1 MKLANVVKKN
11 LPELQYILVLFLSTR
26 LVLTVIGVL
35 ARSLLERQYG
45 KQYIYS
51 NQLWLDIWGVW
62 DSYWYIN
69 IAKDG
74 YSAEIGTSFSKTQAN
89 YAFFPLYPMLMR
101 LIGTILG
108 NKYYIAGIIVSNVCL
123 LVACF
128 FLYKLIKLKL
138 DPNISLRSLKYLIV
152 APTAFIL
159 SGVFTESLYLMLA
172 VFCFYF
178 AAKRQWLLVGIAGF
192 FLALTRS
199 IGFLMLVPML
209 YEYLQSK
216 EFQWKKVK
224 YDVLFLLL
232 IPLGLL
238 LFALYNYHLT
248 GSFVAFSEIQAGWRR
263 SLSNPL
269 SVLFNGF
276 REGLF
281 RPNVRI
287 LMRMKAL
294 IEATFSLA
302 ALGLLCLSFR
312 KIWVSYWIFALYSI
326 LIPLSTGLESM
337 PRYILPIFPLYIVL
351 AKFANNRELDQ
362 AITLFFGLLQGALMV
377 FWSCGYSLV
386 I

>member
-1 MKLANVVKKN
+1 MKLFNIVKKN
-11 LPELQYILVLFLSTR
+11 LPELRYILVLFLSTR
-26 LVLTVIGVL
+26 LILTVIGVL
-35 ARSLLERQYG
+35 SRSLLERQYG

-51 NQLWLDIWGVW
+51 SQLWLDIWGVW
-62 DSYWYIN
+62 DSYWYID
-69 IAKDG
+69 IAKNG
-74 YSAEIGTSFSKTQAN
+74 YSAQIGTSFSQTQAN

-101 LIGTILG
+101 LVGTVLG
-108 NKYYIAGIIVSNVCL
+108 DKYFIAGIIVSNVCL
-123 LVACF
+123 IVTCF
-128 FLYKLIKLKL
+128 FLYKLIQLKI
-138 DPNISLRSLKYLIV
+138 DSTISLRSLKFLLV

-199 IGFLMLVPML
+199 IGFLILVPML

-224 YDVLFLLL
+224 YDILFLLL
-232 IPLGLL
+232 IPLGLV

-248 GSFVAFSEIQAGWRR
+248 GSFVAFSQIQSGWRR

-269 SVLFNGF
+269 SVLINGF
-276 REGLF
+276 RQGLF
-281 RPNVRI
+281 RPNVRA

-294 IEATFSLA
+294 LEASFSLA
-302 ALGLLCLSFR
+302 TLGLLCLSFR
-312 KIWVSYWIFALYSI
+312 KIWFSYWLFGLYSI
-326 LIPLSTGLESM
+326 FIPLSTGLESM

-351 AKFANNRELDQ
+351 AKFANNRDLDQ
-362 AITLFFGLLQGALMV
+362 ATTLFLGLLQGALMV
-377 FWSCGYSLV
+377 FWSCGYPLV